1 MSDVTLNLKVVG
13 LNEIKAAADNM
24 ARLGTVVG
32 EASGDFRLTG
42 SQILRYVKAANT
54 LERETRRLTKAEDQG
69 IITTQRKKL
78 ALEELERKLQKQI
91 LLDKSVIKSSKE
103 AAAREKKLADEIAN
117 TAAKYDSG
125 SRVRSQY
132 LTELQKLKAAKK
144 AGAISAEVYKE
155 AVGRLDTELRN
166 FHSGL
171 ANGANQFAKYDMATY
186 KSIQSKKRFASV
198 GLQQAG
204 YQVGDFIVQ
213 IQSGQSALVAF
224 GQQGSQLAGIF
235 GPKGAVIGAII
246 AGATALLMIAKAA
259 RDAKKSTDDLAN
271 SMKPAMKAM
280 QDGLKNLALENFK
293 ASRGIEDNTLA
304 LGKQSLEYQNALVMV
319 NDYMEAN
326 GQLNRYQKV
335 LANGIEIFGFKLL
348 KSDEDRQKIL
358 EERTKAYEKELEQ
371 NKKRLAQEEA
381 AKKFLEDQVELRK
394 KLRDAAKDLEE
405 QFEANNRAAIVQI
418 GISEEDL
425 KLLQLKAD
433 VAKNNMDTMLYGAAQ
448 GPHLLGKTLDVMLSQ
463 EGVQWE
469 INELAQKRLR
479 TELSIQGV
487 EKTIINQRVEQL
499 KQEQDLTAELK
510 EQLRIAKLQEE
521 AFGTVY
527 GMMEGSAGAKAL
539 RKYGGRGFTSDKD
552 PTDGA
557 TGKSIYDKKKKTGK
571 TELERLLENYDKY
584 IAKLQTTSKVESE
597 LVQVFGMERRVQE
610 QLIAAKEK
618 YAALGEKVDHKE
630 LERTIRQIEADKQRH
645 KFLQQ
650 AAKDRKAKALE
661 EGKAMEDLFKSME
674 SSFGDA
680 LMTIA
685 DGTKSVEDSFKTMAH
700 AIIKELYQ
708 IFVVKQI
715 TGFVSQSAQN
725 YMAGPQQGPT
735 LSGAPLGGNYLKSAD
750 GGGYTGNGP
759 RSGGLDGKGGFMAML
774 HPRETVVDHTK
785 GRSSGLVVNQTIN
798 VSTGVQQTVRAE
810 VMGLMP
816 QIAAASKGAVL
827 DAKRRGGAYAGAF

>member
-13 LNEIKAAADNM
+13 LNEIKDAADNM

-69 IITTQRKKL
+69 IITTQRKKS

-103 AAAREKKLADEIAN
+103 VAAREKAVADRVAA
-117 TAAKYDSG
+117 TATKYDTSKTVQQAYN
-125 SRVRSQY
+125 R
-132 LTELQKLKAAKK
+132 ELSNLDEALAK
-144 AGAISAEVYKE
+144 GAIEHDVYAA
-155 AVGRLDTELRN
+155 AVARVKREHRE
-166 FHSGL
+166 FMSGM
-171 ANGANQFAKYDMATY
+171 ATGANQFAKYDMALY
-186 KSIQSKKRFASV
+186 KSTQRAKRFASV
-198 GLQQAG
+198 GMQQAG

-213 IQSGQSALVAF
+213 LQSGQNALVAF

-235 GPKGAVIGAII
+235 GPYGAVVGALI
-246 AGATALLMIAKAA
+246 AATTAFFMFKKAA
-259 RDAKKSTDDLAN
+259 EGGEEIGVTWSDSYN
-271 SMKPAMKAM
+271 AMKSATKSLSTEILMLKENIESNSVAM
-280 QDGLKNLALENFK
+280 GMQGIEAQKLTIAQNDLWNENNKLKSMIFEAGGGFSILGYQLLETDEQRLEN
-293 ASRGIEDNTLA
+293 S
-304 LGKQSLEYQNALVMV
+304 Q
-319 NDYMEAN
+319 
-326 GQLNRYQKV
+326 
-335 LANGIEIFGFKLL
+335 KLL
-348 KSDEDRQKIL
+348 
-358 EERTKAYEKELEQ
+358 EEVKKQEAEA
-371 NKKRLAQEEA
+371 KRLRDIEEEQ
-381 AKKFLEDQVELRK
+381 KEFLEDQLQLRK
-394 KLRDAAKDLEE
+394 KLRAA
-405 QFEANNRAAIVQI
+405 AAQV
-418 GISEEDL
+418 EEDADKATRNAQVEL
-425 KLLQLKAD
+425 WTKERQLK
-433 VAKNNMDTMLYGAAQ
+433 VLSAKASGLY
-448 GPHLLGKTLDVMLSQ
+448 
-463 EGVQWE
+463 
-469 INELAQKRLR
+469 
-479 TELSIQGV
+479 TEKQIQGLVNDLAKEELRLSLENQLVDNDIV
-487 EKTIINQRVEQL
+487 EKRVAQL
-499 KQEQDLTAELK
+499 GIEQDLTAELK
-510 EQLRIAKLQEE
+510 EQLRLAKLHEE

-610 QLIAAKEK
+610 QLIEAKEK

-645 KFLQQ
+645 KFLQK
-650 AAKDRKAKALE
+650 AAKDRKKAALE

-735 LSGAPLGGNYLKSAD
+735 LSGAPLGGNYLPSGD
-750 GGGYTGNGP
+750 GGGYTGNAP

-774 HPRETVVDHTK
+774 HPRETVIDHTK
-785 GRSSGLVVNQTIN
+785 GGSSGVVVNQTIN